1 MAEDKEIIPQGYKE
15 NPDLL
20 PIPKT
25 QRAKGY
31 NLYTWTMMMFSM
43 NTCIPMFFLGPI
55 GAGLGMD
62 MWQALIG
69 AFIGNAAAVIAMYL
83 NGVVGVKYGIPY
95 PVQLRESFGFRG
107 MHLPVLLRGIA
118 GTMWFGIEVWAG
130 SYALTLIV
138 FYILGIPLAAAY
150 SWVVVAVLFYVASFI
165 LVMRLGLKG
174 IGKMADWAGP
184 LMILYF
190 IWLVWFLATQPQ
202 FAPNVPLLFVSTAG
216 YFSLNFLAYLAVQ
229 TNWWA
234 TVALNISDLSRG
246 MNPNKKGA
254 YFWGLMIGVVGCQ
267 VLGTGLGYAAVG
279 LTGFILPQD
288 IVVNLNTIAPG
299 LGALGSVA
307 IIVGL
312 LFAFLAPWSTD
323 MTANSP
329 ALIDLL
335 MSSFKLRWKNAVLG
349 AGIVAFFV
357 APWWAVGK
365 AADYTNYM
373 TSWAGNYGILLGPIA
388 GIMIGSYWIYRKQNL
403 DVQKLYTS
411 GPQGYWFSGGWSK
424 AAYLSLILT
433 WVVCYLIAFPT
444 GQLAYIGPVPFP
456 GGVTWYPAIVFSF
469 LFQVIFARMFKE

>member
-1 MAEDKEIIPQGYKE
+1 
-15 NPDLL
+15 
-20 PIPKT
+20 
-25 QRAKGY
+25 
-31 NLYTWTMMMFSM
+31 
-43 NTCIPMFFLGPI
+43 
-55 GAGLGMD
+55 
-62 MWQALIG
+62 
-69 AFIGNAAAVIAMYL
+69 
-83 NGVVGVKYGIPY
+83 
-95 PVQLRESFGFRG
+95 
-107 MHLPVLLRGIA
+107 
-118 GTMWFGIEVWAG
+118 
-130 SYALTLIV
+130 
-138 FYILGIPLAAAY
+138 
-150 SWVVVAVLFYVASFI
+150 
-165 LVMRLGLKG
+165 
-174 IGKMADWAGP
+174 
-184 LMILYF
+184 
-190 IWLVWFLATQPQ
+190 
-202 FAPNVPLLFVSTAG
+202 
-216 YFSLNFLAYLAVQ
+216 
-229 TNWWA
+229 
-234 TVALNISDLSRG
+234 
-246 MNPNKKGA
+246 
-254 YFWGLMIGVVGCQ
+254 
-267 VLGTGLGYAAVG
+267 
-279 LTGFILPQD
+279 LPQD

-299 LGALGSVA
+299 LGALGSIA

-335 MSSFKLRWKNAVLG
+335 MSSFKLRWKTAVLG
-349 AGIVAFFV
+349 AGIIAFFV

-444 GQLAYIGPVPFP
+444 GQLAYIGPIPFP